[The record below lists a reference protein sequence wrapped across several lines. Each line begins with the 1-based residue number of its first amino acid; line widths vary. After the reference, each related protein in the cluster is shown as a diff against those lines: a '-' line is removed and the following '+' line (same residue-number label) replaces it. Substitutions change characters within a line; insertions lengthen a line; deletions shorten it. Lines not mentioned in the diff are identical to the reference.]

1 MVIKEKKSQRQEF
14 IEKLFRAHLSGSK
27 YGLMR
32 CQNVGL
38 EQIDPSSDLDIA
50 IDLEDYNGVILKI
63 ISDSLVQNY
72 VIRKRSF
79 MHFIEL
85 YFHDK
90 TFLEIDF
97 IWKFKYKNVTI
108 MSMQE
113 VLNSTYKD
121 HLNVQRVA
129 PQHDAEF
136 TMLFYQLNRSPI
148 PQKYKSVVKQNLTYL
163 ADKYPSLQNG
173 LDVTPST
180 RQSIISSL
188 NSRFD
193 NKGFEWLKNLKNY
206 VKDSLES
213 YKDFNTP
220 SLTFSGVDGAGKT
233 TIIDAIERL
242 LTEKYRKKVVRV
254 RHRPSLIP
262 ILSAFVLGKKKAEQ
276 KAANTLPRQ
285 GKNNSVLSS
294 SFRFFYYYVDYLL
307 GGLYLYLR
315 HTLQG
320 HVILYDRY
328 YFDFIL
334 DAKRSNINLPSKLIK
349 ALYSPIKKHDI
360 NLFLYAKPEVI
371 LSRKQELSAE
381 VILKLTTD
389 YKALFADLQKKH
401 PQQAYTPIEN
411 IELDESLLLIE
422 ALLIERLRARQKKAD
437 T

>member
-1 MVIKEKKSQRQEF
+1 MIIQEQKSQRQEF
-14 IEKLFRAHLSGSK
+14 IEKLFKLYLKGSK

-32 CQNVGL
+32 CQNIGL
-38 EQIDPSSDLDIA
+38 EQIAPGSDLDIT
-50 IDLEDYNGVILKI
+50 IDLEDYNGVVLNL
-63 ISDSLVQNY
+63 ISDPFVRHY

-79 MHFIEL
+79 MHFVEL
-85 YFHDK
+85 YFQDN

-97 IWKFKYKNVTI
+97 IWKFKYKNLTI
-108 MSMQE
+108 MPMQE

-121 HLNVQRVA
+121 PLNVQRVA
-129 PQHDAEF
+129 PEHDAEF

-148 PQKYKSVVKQNLTYL
+148 PKKYKSVVSQNLTYL
-163 ADKYPSLQNG
+163 ADKYPSSLQNG
-173 LDVTPST
+173 LDVTPAT
-180 RQSIISSL
+180 RQSIIGVL
-188 NSRFD
+188 NSRLE
-193 NKGFEWLKNLKNY
+193 NKGFEWLRNLKDY
-206 VKDSLES
+206 VKDCVES
-213 YKDFNTP
+213 YRNFGTP

-262 ILSAFVLGKKKAEQ
+262 ILSAFVFGKKKAEQ

-285 GKNNSVLSS
+285 GNNNSVLSS
-294 SFRFFYYYVDYLL
+294 LFRFSYYYLDYLL
-307 GGLYLYLR
+307 GGAYLYLR

-320 HVILYDRY
+320 QVILYDRY

-349 ALYSPIKKHDI
+349 ALYSPIKKHGI

-389 YKALFADLQKKH
+389 YKALFTDLQKKH
-401 PQQAYTPIEN
+401 PQQAYISLEN
-411 IELDESLLLIE
+411 IELDESLFLIETLLIE
-422 ALLIERLRARQKKAD
+422 KLGGK
-437 T
+437 

>member
-1 MVIKEKKSQRQEF
+1 MIIQEQKSQRQEF
-14 IEKLFRAHLSGSK
+14 IEKLFKLYLKGSK

-32 CQNVGL
+32 CQNIGL
-38 EQIDPSSDLDIA
+38 EQIAPGSDLDIA
-50 IDLEDYNGVILKI
+50 IDLEDYNGVVLNL
-63 ISDSLVQNY
+63 ISDPFVRHY

-79 MHFIEL
+79 MDFVEL
-85 YFHDK
+85 YFQDN

-97 IWKFKYKNVTI
+97 IWKFKYKNLTI
-108 MSMQE
+108 MPMQE

-121 HLNVQRVA
+121 PLNVQRVA
-129 PQHDAEF
+129 PEHDAEF

-148 PQKYKSVVKQNLTYL
+148 PKKYKSVVSQNLTYL
-163 ADKYPSLQNG
+163 ADKYPSSLQNG
-173 LDVTPST
+173 LDVTPAT
-180 RQSIISSL
+180 RQSIIGVL
-188 NSRFD
+188 NSRLE
-193 NKGFEWLKNLKNY
+193 NKGFEWLRNLKDY
-206 VKDSLES
+206 VKDCVES
-213 YKDFNTP
+213 YRNFGTP

-262 ILSAFVLGKKKAEQ
+262 ILSAFVFGKKKAEQ

-285 GKNNSVLSS
+285 GNNNSVLSS
-294 SFRFFYYYVDYLL
+294 LFRFSYYYLDYLL
-307 GGLYLYLR
+307 GGAYLYLR

-320 HVILYDRY
+320 QVILYDRY

-349 ALYSPIKKHDI
+349 ALYSPIKKHGI

-389 YKALFADLQKKH
+389 YKALFTDLQKKH
-401 PQQAYTPIEN
+401 PQQAYIPLEN
-411 IELDESLLLIE
+411 IELDESLFLIETLLIE
-422 ALLIERLRARQKKAD
+422 KLGGK
-437 T
+437 